1 MEERKFDRT
10 WNAERVLKTF
20 LNYANEDGFLVDMSS
35 YEESPYKIGQRRLLA
50 ALKAYGRDEICF
62 YNSHPESPFP
72 SHNACLFLISSTRS
86 QKKMDEFRD
95 IIRQS
100 ISATPVYERL
110 LSDSFIN
117 EADIKLAFEK
127 LFEFRKGIFA
137 LEHQWSGVLECSPS
151 LGLIY
156 RATNMLY
163 STHIRKACGIIDTM
177 LILLMGDDFDKTFT
191 EEELFEYGY
200 PDVTDKEL
208 YEMNM
213 DW

>member
-1 MEERKFDRT
+1 MEERKFDGT

-86 QKKMDEFRD
+86 QKKMDEFRE

-100 ISATPVYERL
+100 ISATPVFERL

>member
-1 MEERKFDRT
+1 MEERKFDGT

>member
-1 MEERKFDRT
+1 MEERKFDGI

-20 LNYANEDGFLVDMSS
+20 LNYANEDGFLIDMTS

-72 SHNACLFLISSTRS
+72 SHNACQFLISSTRS
-86 QKKMDEFRD
+86 QKKMDEFRE

-127 LFEFRKGIFA
+127 LFKFRKGIFA

-163 STHIRKACGIIDTM
+163 STHIGKVCGIIDRM
-177 LILLMGDDFDKTFT
+177 LLLLMGDDFDKTFT

>member
-1 MEERKFDRT
+1 
-10 WNAERVLKTF
+10 
-20 LNYANEDGFLVDMSS
+20 
-35 YEESPYKIGQRRLLA
+35 
-50 ALKAYGRDEICF
+50 
-62 YNSHPESPFP
+62 
-72 SHNACLFLISSTRS
+72 
-86 QKKMDEFRD
+86 MDEFRE

-163 STHIRKACGIIDTM
+163 STHIGKVCGIIDRM
-177 LILLMGDDFDKTFT
+177 LLLLMGDDFDKTFT

-208 YEMNM
+208 HEMNM

>member
-1 MEERKFDRT
+1 MEERKFDGT

-86 QKKMDEFRD
+86 QKKMDEFRE

>member
-1 MEERKFDRT
+1 MEERKFDGT

-62 YNSHPESPFP
+62 YNSYPESPFP

-86 QKKMDEFRD
+86 QKKMDEFRE

-163 STHIRKACGIIDTM
+163 STHIRKACGIIDRM